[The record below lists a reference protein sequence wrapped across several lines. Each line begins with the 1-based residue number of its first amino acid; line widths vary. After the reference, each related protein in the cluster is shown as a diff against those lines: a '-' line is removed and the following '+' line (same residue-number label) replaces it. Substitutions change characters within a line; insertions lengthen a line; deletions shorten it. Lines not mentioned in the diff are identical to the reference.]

1 MRPDL
6 DHWLARPSLQVR
18 HRRES
23 TADLARL
30 WEAARSVRLADTG
43 LLGRLVRWR
52 IPGIPPQVPFD
63 QMFREP
69 PFLVLEDGDG
79 ALVSGLVGKIWTL
92 RRDYPRLGGPDEY
105 RDWATPGTARVLFA
119 NWVEPGARECAVL
132 VSETRVQP
140 LGTQGR
146 FGVAAVRPLVAGF
159 GALVGSEGIAAAVR
173 RAEGR

>member
-1 MRPDL
+1 
-6 DHWLARPSLQVR
+6 
-18 HRRES
+18 
-23 TADLARL
+23 
-30 WEAARSVRLADTG
+30 
-43 LLGRLVRWR
+43 
-52 IPGIPPQVPFD
+52 
-63 QMFREP
+63 MFREP

-92 RRDYPRLGGPDEY
+92 RRDYPRLEGPDEY

-119 NWVEPGARECAVL
+119 NWVEPGARRPAVL

-146 FGVAAVRPLVAGF
+146 FGVAAVRPLVGGF